1 MRPLVVIPLVFVA
14 AGCAQSGDA
23 AGVRITELP
32 VASSSAATVTTKGD
46 AIAHLAAELDLA
58 PCPTPDVTATP
69 TIPGLPDEE
78 FPCLGGGPAV
88 NLAALRGQP
97 MVVNV
102 WASWCPP
109 CIAEMPILAAADE
122 QYDDIAFLGITI
134 QDDPVSSLELKK
146 AVGVRFPSVVDPAG
160 SVRSSLLVTGPPV
173 TFFVTA
179 NGTIAGRWD
188 GAIPD
193 AETLDA
199 LIAEHLAS

>member
-1 MRPLVVIPLVFVA
+1 MFIVA
-14 AGCAQSGDA
+14 LAGCAQAGDA
-23 AGVRITELP
+23 AGVRVTELP
-32 VASSSAATVTTKGD
+32 SSTAVPSVSTDPVTTKGD
-46 AIAHLAAELDLA
+46 VVAELAAQMDLA
-58 PCPTPDVTATP
+58 PCPEQSPETTPA
-69 TIPGLPDEE
+69 IPGLPDED

-88 NLAALRGQP
+88 NLAAVRGAP

-122 QYDDIAFLGITI
+122 KYEDIQFLGITI
-134 QDDPVSSLELKK
+134 QDDPVASLELKK
-146 AVGVRFPSVVDPAG
+146 ALEVRFPSVVDPAG

-173 TFFVTA
+173 TFFVTPE
-179 NGTIAGRWD
+179 GTIAGRWD

-199 LIAEHLAS
+199 LIAQHLTS